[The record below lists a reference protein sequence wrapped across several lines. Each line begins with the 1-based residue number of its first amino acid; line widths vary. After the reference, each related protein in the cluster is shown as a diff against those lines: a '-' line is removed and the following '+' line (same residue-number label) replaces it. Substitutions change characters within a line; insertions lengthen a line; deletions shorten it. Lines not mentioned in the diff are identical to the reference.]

1 MFTDCS
7 KHQQDRFFIYN
18 FQQFVTNSEN
28 GFPVYQISQ
37 QGRITGKDK
46 LSLYQKMTYQKIYS
60 SKSPLFPRVFVEFQ
74 KWVSR
79 KIWYFQLGR

>member
-28 GFPVYQISQ
+28 GFPGHQISQ

-46 LSLYQKMTYQKIYS
+46 HSLYHKRTNQKIYS
-60 SKSPLFPRVFVEFQ
+60 SNFKVTAISKGFC
-74 KWVSR
+74 
-79 KIWYFQLGR
+79 